1 MMLADSLIVSHNI
14 IPCPGESAGIFA
26 ACSAT
31 RIDRRANLGV
41 GIIQRIVIYQ
51 VEVEAGLEFQPSW
64 KVTSRKV
71 RPENSSRIRSDLS
84 LGKVAGRFQLAVAP
98 DGR

>member
-1 MMLADSLIVSHNI
+1 MMLANSLIVSHNI

-51 VEVEAGLEFQPSW
+51 VEVEAGLEIQSFQ
-64 KVTSRKV
+64 
-71 RPENSSRIRSDLS
+71 ESDLKEGTS
-84 LGKVAGRFQLAVAP
+84 GELIPHTLGFIIGQGCGQVPVGR
-98 DGR
+98 GS

>member
-31 RIDRRANLGV
+31 RIDRRANLGI

-51 VEVEAGLEFQPSW
+51 VEVEAGLEFQSFQ
-64 KVTSRKV
+64 
-71 RPENSSRIRSDLS
+71 ESDLKEGTS
-84 LGKVAGRFQLAVAP
+84 GELIPHTLGFIIG
-98 DGR
+98 